1 MIRYPSHEFV
11 RRADMSCDV
20 MGQPWV
26 LGCREYMRHAENVR
40 GLSGTLLFAEL
51 ALVGESGPLESLG

>member
-11 RRADMSCDV
+11 RRADMSYDV

-40 GLSGTLLFAEL
+40 GVIWNFVICRACSCGRVRA
-51 ALVGESGPLESLG
+51 SRKP